1 MEKGCPQRFWIIE
14 YTSLRIC
21 CHCYSLGYVNEI
33 IKVNEGPWR
42 KATPKGS
49 GSLPTP
55 RSGFAAT
62 VIPWDTVL
70 CNVKYK
76 WNTDSCGSYLHV
88 IMTLRPTALHSFP
101 YGQILSFSLSRPAS
115 SMVGVWQLLFTSF
128 PASFCL
134 LLFHDFQFE
143 YSLCTCNEIPIQLDY
158 NNGCRLCG
166 YESIP
171 SAEIT
176 MPVSCIMTRGI
187 ADSRVTLCGEWL

>member
-1 MEKGCPQRFWIIE
+1 MKGLGERLPQRFWIIA

-21 CHCYSLGYVNEI
+21 CHCYSLGHVNEI
-33 IKVNEGPWR
+33 TNVNEGPWR

-88 IMTLRPTALHSFP
+88 IMTLKPTALHSCP
-101 YGQILSFSLSRPAS
+101 YGLILSFSLSRPAS
-115 SMVGVWQLLFTSF
+115 SMVGFWQLLFTEV
-128 PASFCL
+128 PVNIWKKNM
-134 LLFHDFQFE
+134 
-143 YSLCTCNEIPIQLDY
+143 YKSLCKDY
-158 NNGCRLCG
+158 FGNSLSPPRP
-166 YESIP
+166 YIH
-171 SAEIT
+171 
-176 MPVSCIMTRGI
+176 
-187 ADSRVTLCGEWL
+187 

>member
-1 MEKGCPQRFWIIE
+1 MSFLRPGVVKQHKTPNSKLQRFWIIA

-21 CHCYSLGYVNEI
+21 CHCYSLGHVNEI

-88 IMTLRPTALHSFP
+88 IMTLRPTALHSCP
-101 YGQILSFSLSRPAS
+101 YGLILSISLSRPAS
-115 SMVGVWQLLFTSF
+115 SMVAFWQLLFT
-128 PASFCL
+128 
-134 LLFHDFQFE
+134 
-143 YSLCTCNEIPIQLDY
+143 
-158 NNGCRLCG
+158 
-166 YESIP
+166 
-171 SAEIT
+171 
-176 MPVSCIMTRGI
+176 TRHFVKTSHLTYHI
-187 ADSRVTLCGEWL
+187 KAVDACYYR